1 MEVYGNMV
9 NGEICFLLEIWH
21 FFITIF
27 GGIYGGLVMVND
39 DFHDVENSDY
49 HLVIWGFPA
58 RKMGEPQ
65 KSMG

>member
-9 NGEICFLLEIWH
+9 NCEICFLLEIWH

-39 DFHDVENSDY
+39 D
-49 HLVIWGFPA
+49 
-58 RKMGEPQ
+58 
-65 KSMG
+65 